1 MKKLY
6 LLVVILLS
14 ASFAWAQNAQILQQ
28 AKSYLQQNA
37 QKLGLNSSDFQ
48 DLELISNYTDKK
60 TDIEHAYIQ
69 QNLAGY
75 PVYNAIANFTLKN
88 GEIVYMSESL
98 QENLLQR
105 VGNQQAIQDLNQF
118 SSLIAQN
125 LGFSLNQNA
134 RINHDFTNELMYF
147 SAEDGKLNL
156 SWVIHLNVQT
166 EEDAQILEIVANAQT
181 GQVYS
186 QHNHLLSCNF
196 GHQGFSNPMT
206 EKKQSEN
213 FDWLS
218 KQYSSSSLLADGSQ
232 YRVFKLPI
240 EAPTFGDRELVS
252 SPADP
257 TASPYGWH
265 DTDGAN
271 GAEFNNTQGN
281 NVTAVND
288 QTSDGLNW
296 LYNGGSYTFQ
306 GFAEGGSDLTFDFPI
321 DFDNNLYNS
330 SDAST
335 TNLFYMNNMMHD
347 IWYQYGFT
355 EEAGNFQVNN
365 YGNGGNDGD
374 QVWAFGQTG
383 ESMGQMNNARFGTP
397 PDGENPYMIMFMWD
411 NNQGDDHLFSVNT
424 PGDYEGNYS
433 AVLAGFGG
441 TLPVPSITE
450 DLVVIQDDNSGSES
464 TDANDGCDN
473 ITNTA
478 QLNGKIV
485 LIKRGACDFDV
496 KVKKAQD
503 NGAKAVVMVN
513 NVAGAPIV
521 MGGDDPTVVIPS
533 VMIRN
538 TDGNPIIAAI
548 LDGTNLNGSIPKE
561 GHWDGYQDGTLDNG
575 IVAHEYGHGISNR
588 LTGAPS
594 TTSCL
599 NNDEQMGEG
608 WSDYFAIVM
617 TMHPG
622 DEGSDPRGMATYA
635 AGQPVTGNGIR
646 PTRYTTNMA
655 INPSTYDNIKTASIP
670 HGVGYVWATM
680 LWEMTWE
687 LIDEYGFDP
696 DLHNGTGG
704 NNLAMQLVIDG
715 LKMQPCN
722 PGFVTGR
729 NAILQADEVNNEG
742 VNQCRIWRAFAKRGL
757 GFSATQGNSY
767 SVYDGVEA
775 FDMPPTD
782 VLDCSHLMATSDL
795 ENSQA
800 SLYPNPTR
808 GEVYILTDKAYG
820 ESSIKVTDLTG
831 KTVYQTTAD
840 FTSKRATVDVSSLPV
855 GVYVITIK
863 TTDGVI
869 TKKLIKK

>member
-6 LLVVILLS
+6 FIALMACSVNFV
-14 ASFAWAQNAQILQQ
+14 WAQNDQLLHK
-28 AKSYLQQNA
+28 AKNYLLQNA
-37 QKLGLNSSDFQ
+37 QKLELQSSDLQ
-48 DLELISNYTDKK
+48 DLYLVNDYTDKK
-60 TDIEHAYIQ
+60 TNIEHAYVQ
-69 QNLAGY
+69 QKYSGF
-75 PVYNAIANFTLKN
+75 PIYNAIANFTLKN
-88 GEIVYMSESL
+88 GEIVYMTHTLEG
-98 QENLLQR
+98 NLGQR
-105 VGNQQAIQDLNQF
+105 TGNQQAVSDLDQF
-118 SSLIAQN
+118 AALVAQN
-125 LGFSLNQNA
+125 LGFTLNHNA
-134 RINHDFTNELMYF
+134 RINQEFTNELMYF
-147 SAEDGKLNL
+147 PTEDGKLNL
-156 SWVIHLNVQT
+156 SWIIHLNVQT
-166 EEDAQILEIVANAQT
+166 EEETQILEVVANAQT

-196 GHQGFSNPMT
+196 DHGSFSNPLT
-206 EKKQSEN
+206 DKKQSKN
-213 FDWLS
+213 IDWLS
-218 KQYSSSSLLADGSQ
+218 QQYSTSSLLDDGAQ
-232 YRVFKLPI
+232 YRVYKLPT
-240 EAPTFGDRELVS
+240 EAPTFDERDLVI

-257 TASPYGWH
+257 DASPYGWH
-265 DTDGAN
+265 DTNGVE

-288 QTSDGLNW
+288 QNSAGLSW
-296 LYNGGSYTFQ
+296 LYGGGAYTFQ
-306 GFAEGGSDLTFDFPI
+306 GFAEGGSSLSFDFPL
-321 DFDNNLYNS
+321 DFDTNLYNS
-330 SDAST
+330 AEAST

-347 IWYQYGFT
+347 VWYQYGFT

-365 YGNGGNDGD
+365 YGNDGNDGD

-383 ESMGQMNNARFGTP
+383 ESLGEMNNARFGTP
-397 PDGENPYMIMFMWD
+397 PDGQNPYMIMFMWD

-424 PGDYEGNYS
+424 AGDYQGNYS
-433 AVLAGFGG
+433 GVLAGFGG
-441 TLPVPSITE
+441 ALPIPAITE
-450 DLVVIQDDNSGSES
+450 DLVVIQDDNSGGES

-473 ITNTA
+473 ITNGA
-478 QLNGKIV
+478 QLNEKIV
-485 LIKRGACDFDV
+485 LIRRGQCDFVV

-521 MGGDDPTVVIPS
+521 MGGDDNTITIPS

-538 TDGNPIIAAI
+538 TDGDPIIAA
-548 LDGTNLNGSIPKE
+548 LLSGTPLNGSVPKE

-575 IVAHEYGHGISNR
+575 VVAHEYGHGISNR
-588 LTGAPS
+588 LTGPP
-594 TTSCL
+594 TNTSCL

-608 WSDYFAIVM
+608 WSDYFALVM

-622 DEGSDPRGMATYA
+622 DEGTDGRGMATYA
-635 AGQPVTGNGIR
+635 AGQPITGNGIR
-646 PTRYTTNMA
+646 PTRYSTNMS
-655 INPSTYDNIKTASIP
+655 INSSTYDRIKTAAVP

-687 LIDEYGFDP
+687 LVDEYGFDP
-696 DLHNGTGG
+696 DLYHGTGG

-715 LKMQPCN
+715 LKMQPCS

-729 NAILQADEVNNEG
+729 DAILEADAVNNEG

-757 GFSATQGNSY
+757 GYSATQGSSNNVS
-767 SVYDGVEA
+767 DGVEA

-782 VLDCSHLMATSDL
+782 VLDCTHLMATSNL

-808 GEVYILTDKAYG
+808 GEVYILTEKAYG
-820 ESSIKVTDLTG
+820 DSQIKVTDLTG
-831 KTVYQTTAD
+831 KIVFQTTAD
-840 FTSKRATVDVSSLPV
+840 FATKRATIDVSSLPT
-855 GVYVITIK
+855 GVYVISIK